1 MEYISVGKIME
12 AFALKGEV
20 KIASD
25 FKFGDLVF
33 KEGNTLYVGDNKKP
47 FLITKTRFYKDR
59 YYVLFK
65 GFNHINLITPYLK
78 SIVYFNKDDLILKDN
93 YLNEDII
100 GFDIIEHEIT
110 VGKLNNVIDMGKNNE
125 IFEIIDKNA
134 TFMIPNKPEFVKKID
149 FDNKQII
156 VELIKGMR

>member
-12 AFALKGEV
+12 SFALKGEV

-25 FKFGDLVF
+25 FKFSDLVF
-33 KEGNTLYVGDNKKP
+33 KEGNTLYLGDGKKP
-47 FLITKTRFYKDR
+47 FIVNKARFYKDR

-65 GFNHINLITPYLK
+65 GLTHINVVTPYIK
-78 SIVYFNKDDLILKDN
+78 SIVYYNKEDLVLDEN
-93 YLNEDII
+93 YLNEDIVN
-100 GFDIIEHEIT
+100 FDIIENGIII
-110 VGKLNNVIDMGKNNE
+110 GKLHNVIDMGKNNE
-125 IFEIIDKNA
+125 IFEIIDKDI
-134 TFMIPNKPEFVKKID
+134 TFMIPNKKEFIKKID